1 MTDRTPQTQQPSAS
15 DGPRHPD
22 RIALNVT
29 LPLTLVEDVAVWQP
43 GLSTLAESI
52 VCQLADVILEAAGR
66 ADLSGMAPTPL
77 GPEECTDINC
87 WDHLRRHCH
96 DPRNPAR
103 TSPWSRTGT
112 SVDYIDPEPPAW
124 VG

>member
-1 MTDRTPQTQQPSAS
+1 MTDQTPQTQQPSVS
-15 DGPRHPD
+15 DVPRHPD

-43 GLSTLAESI
+43 GLTSLAESI

-77 GPEECTDINC
+77 ATEE
-87 WDHLRRHCH
+87 
-96 DPRNPAR
+96 R
-103 TSPWSRTGT
+103 TA
-112 SVDYIDPEPPAW
+112 VDYTDPEPPPW